1 VRYKSRGRSLRL
13 VRCGCS
19 QQHYTVRHL
28 AVMAE
33 CTCNGHNVDC
43 RPSNSTG
50 SYECVCGG
58 NTTGRYCDAC
68 LPLYNQ
74 QPFRYGVP
82 CEGLFFGADR
92 LNGYDVF
99 KCRLSAAVQRRRIES
114 SGWMEPHYR
123 SATCTPIQSGSE
135 GLPTLTVLALELLP
149 GG

>member
-1 VRYKSRGRSLRL
+1 MHANGLLYNGRSTFAKLPLVGWSVDVYAIFRDEDMRGAATGWWRAACRIKAGGEVCRLRL

-82 CEGLFFGADR
+82 CEGRFL
-92 LNGYDVF
+92 LP
-99 KCRLSAAVQRRRIES
+99 CRLDK
-114 SGWMEPHYR
+114 
-123 SATCTPIQSGSE
+123 SE
-135 GLPTLTVLALELLP
+135 RM
-149 GG
+149 